1 MICQM
6 VKVSSIGEMEL
17 SIKEIF
23 SMVKNMEKVNVNSLM
38 VQLIKVL
45 LEMINLMV
53 KDDSLR
59 DKVNI
64 LASFNKENF
73 KEKGYSNGR
82 MGLRTKATTKMIVN
96 MVSENILTLRERCL
110 KVIGEMVLEMEMV

>member
-1 MICQM
+1 
-6 VKVSSIGEMEL
+6 
-17 SIKEIF
+17 
-23 SMVKNMEKVNVNSLM
+23 MVKNMEKVNVNSPI

>member
-6 VKVSSIGEMEL
+6 VKVNSIGEMEL